1 MKVLFGFLCINKIY
15 CKRGV
20 LSAKIS
26 TYPAF
31 TGESGF
37 EDREIVSTH
46 PGYSNLAFIEYTL
59 LISLYYRFHFV
70 VLL

>member
-1 MKVLFGFLCINKIY
+1 MISAFGKTFLSLYSTLVKLIWKLMKVLFGFLCINKIY

-46 PGYSNLAFIEYTL
+46 PG
-59 LISLYYRFHFV
+59 
-70 VLL
+70 

>member
-1 MKVLFGFLCINKIY
+1 MISAFGKTFLSLYSTLVKLIWKLMKVLFGVLCINKIY

-46 PGYSNLAFIEYTL
+46 PG
-59 LISLYYRFHFV
+59 
-70 VLL
+70 